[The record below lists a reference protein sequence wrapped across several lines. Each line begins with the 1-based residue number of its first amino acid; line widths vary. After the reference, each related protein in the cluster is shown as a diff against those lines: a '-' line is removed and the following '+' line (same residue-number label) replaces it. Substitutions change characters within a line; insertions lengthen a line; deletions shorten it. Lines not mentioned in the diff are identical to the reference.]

1 MSVPVTFLKGVKTA
15 RAAQLAQLGVHT
27 LEDLYALYPKSYE
40 DRSAVRKIAAL
51 RDGENATVCAYIK
64 RTETRTVNN
73 RFSITNIRGLRRN
86 GVHELIHF

>member
-73 RFSITNIRGLRRN
+73 KYTGLRRN